1 MTERFKTMKPTN
13 QCNRG
18 DPSYSIKSS
27 VNHGEQPA
35 HFYFYDRIMRQHPK

>member
-1 MTERFKTMKPTN
+1 MTERVKRMKATP
-13 QCNRG
+13 QCNLE
-18 DPSYSIKSS
+18 DSSYLTKSS

>member
-1 MTERFKTMKPTN
+1 MTERVKTMKSTP
-13 QCNRG
+13 QCNRE
-18 DPSYSIKSS
+18 DSSYLIKSS